1 MKTIPILTFFLFI
14 STLLLVSCEGD
25 SKKKI
30 QIGDLKD
37 STRAYEKEAK
47 KEEIQEIL
55 FFDEHD
61 SAISQEKFNQ
71 KIAKGD
77 YLPLETQSSSGRNEV
92 HLVTLKQHEMDLEN
106 MELPEFSIEDLNGN
120 LYTKSSM
127 LGKVV
132 ILSFWFT
139 ASGINVDELGSL
151 NQLAAQYKNDDK
163 VLWLAPAL
171 DNKDQ
176 LSRFLKDKGWVY
188 KFAANQEDFALNLGV
203 LAYPTHL
210 IINQNGSITKAIVR
224 SSNAKKTILN
234 HINQLLK

>member
-1 MKTIPILTFFLFI
+1 MKNIPISILI
-14 STLLLVSCEGD
+14 SILATLALVSCQGGKE
-25 SKKKI
+25 KKI
-30 QIGDLKD
+30 KIEDLKD

-47 KEEIQEIL
+47 EEEIQEIL
-55 FFDEHD
+55 FFDEYD

-77 YLPLETQSSSGRNEV
+77 YLPLEIQSGLGRNEV
-92 HLVTLKQHEMDLEN
+92 HLVTLKQHEMDLES

-127 LGKVV
+127 LNKVV

-139 ASGINVDELGSL
+139 ASGINVEELEGL
-151 NQLAAQYKNDDK
+151 NQLAAQYKNNDK

-176 LSRFLKDKGWVY
+176 LSRFLKNRGWVY
-188 KFAANQEDFALNLGV
+188 RFAANQENFALDLGV

-210 IINQNGSITKAIVR
+210 IINQRGSITKAIVR
-224 SSNAKKTILN
+224 SSNARKTIQSN
-234 HINQLLK
+234 INQLLK